1 MSLDWSR
8 QTFHLLGLTIFL
20 TIMFVVVTYLSG
32 GKVSTIALFPL
43 GSVLFFLLTSFE
55 LCSVVLVGSL
65 FVDYHLGGFSSAV
78 WFTLPFASSFL
89 ARFREIEWKKL
100 SNPMTTSILVYGVA
114 VAPSFLNATQ
124 PLENILRGLN
134 VVAFII
140 VLYSMV
146 AALQTYD
153 HLRRVFAVYLALVCV
168 NALHVIIQSF
178 AGESRPFGFA
188 GIMFVDYV
196 SLGICVT
203 AAMSLVSVG
212 KKRIL
217 PLLLMTLFV
226 VSLIL
231 TQTRSAW
238 LATAITLVI
247 LAGYVVLRPQVV
259 GPSRRLLVI
268 GIVVGSLSLVGI
280 GTFVISMNPRVQQ
293 RATQLTREPRYGF
306 DEWGGV
312 ENSFFTRLLIW
323 DTALNAFVSH
333 PIVGIGVYGFPFSS
347 KHYSKMPKLLYDR
360 YVKGLSP
367 HQTHLAVIT
376 ETGIIGAL
384 GFGIFL
390 VTALV
395 NAFRTISR
403 STSRRGIEYS
413 FVSAIAI
420 VYCSV
425 SMFFTDAW
433 LWGQG
438 IVLLGLVIGLVMA
451 NLKISGAATAAEMG
465 R

>member
-1 MSLDWSR
+1 MNLDWSR
-8 QTFHLLGLTIFL
+8 ETFHLLGLTIFL

-55 LCSVVLVGSL
+55 LCAVVLVGSL

-78 WFTLPFASSFL
+78 WFTLPFAISFL
-89 ARFREIEWKKL
+89 VRFRDIEWKEFA
-100 SNPMTTSILVYGVA
+100 NPMTTSILVYGAMV
-114 VAPSFLNATQ
+114 VPSFLNATQ
-124 PLENILRGLN
+124 PLANIHKGFN
-134 VVAFII
+134 VAAFII

-146 AALQTYD
+146 AAIRTYD
-153 HLRRVFAVYLALVCV
+153 NLRKVVAVYLTLVCV
-168 NALHVIIQSF
+168 NALHVIIQSL
-178 AGESRPFGFA
+178 AGEWRPFGFA
-188 GIMFVDYV
+188 GIVFVDYV
-196 SLGICVT
+196 GLGICVV
-203 AAMSLVSVG
+203 AAMSLVFVG

-226 VSLIL
+226 VSLLL
-231 TQTRSAW
+231 TQTRSVW

-247 LAGYVVLRPQVV
+247 LGGYVVFRPQVV
-259 GPSRRLLVI
+259 GLSRKLLITV
-268 GIVVGSLSLVGI
+268 IVVGSLGLVGI

-293 RATQLTREPRYGF
+293 RVTQLTGEPRYGF

-312 ENSFFTRLLIW
+312 ENSVFTRLLIW
-323 DTALNAFVSH
+323 DTALNAFFSH

-347 KHYSKMPKLLYDR
+347 QHYSKMPKLLYDR

-384 GFGIFL
+384 GFGTFL

-395 NAFRTISR
+395 NAFRAIR
-403 STSRRGIEYS
+403 RATSRRGKEYS
-413 FVSAIAI
+413 FFSAIAI

-425 SMFFTDAW
+425 SMLFTDAW

-451 NLKISGAATAAEMG
+451 NLKISGVASVGEVG
-465 R
+465 V